1 MKTDTVEQT
10 SVALCIID
18 DYIMTCGKSIDCGN
32 DSLISEVIEEGILF
46 LLELSE
52 HFLQLLMVSGIA
64 RQHSGAHRVCKS
76 PLCSCFS
83 IRFTHFR
90 MICKS
95 EVVVQTPVQDLFSV
109 ENHVRSEFAFK
120 TRVHI
125 IAVSLVEILA
135 DRTA

>member
-10 SVALCIID
+10 SVALCVID
-18 DYIMTCGKSIDCGN
+18 DYIMTRGKSIDRGN

-64 RQHSGAHRVCKS
+64 RQHSGAHRVSKT
-76 PLCSCFS
+76 PLCGSFS

-90 MICKS
+90 MVCKS

-109 ENHVRSEFAFK
+109 ENHVRSEFALK